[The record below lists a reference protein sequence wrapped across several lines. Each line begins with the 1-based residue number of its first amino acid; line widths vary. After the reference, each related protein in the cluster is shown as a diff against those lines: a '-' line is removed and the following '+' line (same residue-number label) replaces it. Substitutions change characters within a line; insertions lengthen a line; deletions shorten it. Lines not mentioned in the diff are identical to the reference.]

1 MKLNYFKWFINRWFY
16 NTLIFYGLYAADL
29 DIKWDI
35 KLIDFYFNEYYLIL
49 LESLFLILAIISLI
63 FWLKKWMYQ
72 YNIRLEGIITSWEII
87 EEKMSFFY
95 KNLYKYTI
103 KFHDNNSNEIIFKEN
118 HKCLLD
124 YKEQK
129 QLNTESVEWL
139 EWTKIFPK
147 IDIMY
152 DKFDSNKAIIK

>member
-1 MKLNYFKWFINRWFY
+1 MKLNNFKWFLNRWLY
-16 NTLIFYGLYAADL
+16 YSLIFYGLYSFNL

-35 KLIDFYFNEYYLIL
+35 KWINYHFSEYYIPII
-49 LESLFLILAIISLI
+49 EYIFLFSSIVSLI

-72 YNIRLEGIITSWEII
+72 FNIRSEWILTSWEII

-95 KNLYKYTI
+95 RNLYKYTI

-118 HKCLLD
+118 HKCLLE

-129 QLNTESVEWL
+129 QLNEELIEWL
-139 EWTKIFPK
+139 EWTKTFPK
-147 IDIMY
+147 IEVMY